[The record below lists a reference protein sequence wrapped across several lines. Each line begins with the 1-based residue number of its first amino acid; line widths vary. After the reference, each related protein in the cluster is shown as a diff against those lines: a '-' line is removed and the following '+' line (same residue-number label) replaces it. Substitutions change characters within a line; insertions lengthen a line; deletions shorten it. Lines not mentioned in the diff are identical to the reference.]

1 MARLWPWL
9 RTLAAVGILVTLAWR
24 LGTDAVVAGLR
35 AITSWSVLAAL
46 GIGLLTTVLSAWRWC
61 VVARGL
67 GLPLTLRTAVSD
79 YYRGLLLN
87 SVLPAGVLGDV
98 HRAVNHGSRTG
109 DLGRGVRAVVFERF
123 AGQVVLVAV
132 GVAVLFTQPRLFAA
146 LAVDV
151 TPSPA
156 AVITAVAVLAL
167 AAGTAAVLAG
177 RSTAVRR
184 GLRATWVDARLGLLS
199 RHTLPKVL
207 LSSAA
212 TVAGHVA
219 MFVIAARV
227 AGSSA
232 SIGQLVPLVVLALL
246 VMALPLNV
254 GGWGPREAFLA
265 VAFGA
270 AGLGAAQ
277 GLTTAVVYGVL
288 AMIAGLPGVLVLFRG
303 LGLAVEHREVRPER
317 VDQPR
322 QQVPSLVG

>member
-9 RTLAAVGILVTLAWR
+9 RALAAVGILVTLAR
-24 LGTDAVVAGLR
+24 HLGTDAFLDGLR
-35 AITSWSVLAAL
+35 AINSWSILAAL

-67 GLPLTLRTAVSD
+67 GLPLTLRSAVSD

-98 HRAVNHGSRTG
+98 HRAVNHGRQSG

-123 AGQVVLVAV
+123 AGQVVLMAI
-132 GVAVLFTQPRLFAA
+132 GVAVLVTQPRLFAA
-146 LAVDV
+146 LVADF
-151 TPSPA
+151 TPGAA
-156 AVITAVAVLAL
+156 AVITAAAVLAL
-167 AAGTAAVLAG
+167 AVGAAVVLAG
-177 RSTAVRR
+177 RRTAVRG
-184 GLRATWVDARLGLLS
+184 GLRATWVDARSGLLS
-199 RHTLPKVL
+199 RHTLPKVV

-212 TVAGHVA
+212 TAAGHVA

-232 SIGQLVPLVVLALL
+232 SIAQLVPLAVLALL

-254 GGWGPREAFLA
+254 GGWGPREAFVA

-277 GLTTAVVYGVL
+277 GVTTAVVYGVL
-288 AMIAGLPGVLVLFRG
+288 AMIAGLPGILVLLRG
-303 LGLAVEHREVRPER
+303 RSPVEHREVLPER
-317 VDQPR
+317 LDQGG
-322 QQVPSLVG
+322 QQVPALAG

>member
-1 MARLWPWL
+1 MARSWPWL
-9 RTLAAVGILVTLAWR
+9 RAIAAVGILVTLALR
-24 LGTDAVVAGLR
+24 LGTDAFVDGLR
-35 AITSWSVLAAL
+35 AINAWSVLAAL

-67 GLPLTLRTAVSD
+67 GLPLALRTAVSD
-79 YYRGLLLN
+79 YYRALLLN

-98 HRAVNHGSRTG
+98 HRAVRHGRQTG
-109 DLGRGVRAVVFERF
+109 DIGRGVRAVVFERF
-123 AGQVVLVAV
+123 AGQAVLITI

-146 LAVDV
+146 LTVDI

-156 AVITAVAVLAL
+156 AVITVVAVLAL
-167 AAGTAAVLAG
+167 AAGAAVVITG
-177 RSTAVRR
+177 RSAALRR
-184 GLRATWVDARLGLLS
+184 GLHATWVDARSGLLS
-199 RHTLPKVL
+199 RHALPKVIV
-207 LSSAA
+207 SSAA
-212 TVAGHVA
+212 TVVGHVA

-232 SIGQLVPLVVLALL
+232 SIAQLVPLIVLALL

-270 AGLGAAQ
+270 AGLGAER

-288 AMIAGLPGVLVLFRG
+288 AMIAGLPGILVLFRDRS
-303 LGLAVEHREVRPER
+303 AVEDREVLPER
-317 VDQPR
+317 LDQAR
-322 QQVPSLVG
+322 QQVPALAG